1 MEMDFASG
9 INKVGNCEQARAKSA
24 SGYYIKTVI
33 IVKIS

>member
-1 MEMDFASG
+1 MEMDSTSR

-24 SGYYIKTVI
+24 SGYYIKIII